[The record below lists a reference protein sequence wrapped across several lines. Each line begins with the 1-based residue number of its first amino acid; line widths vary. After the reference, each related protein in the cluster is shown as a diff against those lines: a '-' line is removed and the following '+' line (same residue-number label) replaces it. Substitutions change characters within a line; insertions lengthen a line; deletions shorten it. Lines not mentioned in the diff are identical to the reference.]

1 MEQLK
6 KTTYAI
12 NTPIIGPSKEVDL
25 KHEHEMVLG

>member
-6 KTTYAI
+6 KATYAR
-12 NTPIIGPSKEVDL
+12 NTPIIVPSKVVDL